1 MLAPERAALL
11 TLPAML
17 GFAANSLLCRAAL
30 APALAGPEAFT
41 GLRLA
46 SGALMLWLLASLSR
60 RPRPRGG
67 SWGSAA
73 ALFVYAA
80 AFSLSYVR
88 IPAAVGALLLF
99 PAVQVSLLAWA
110 VARGERPTV
119 RQWWGIAVAMS
130 GLVALTLPGA
140 TAPDPLGAAL
150 MISAGVAWAVYTIRG
165 RGGRDPLSTT
175 ADNFVRSLPFAAAFA
190 ISAGVPA
197 LTTPGAVLAIASGA
211 VASGLA
217 YALWYAALPALGMTR
232 AAVVQLAVPALAG
245 AGGVVL
251 LGEHLT
257 TRLVVA
263 GTVILAGVAF
273 ATFARRAP

>member
-1 MLAPERAALL
+1 
-11 TLPAML
+11 
-17 GFAANSLLCRAAL
+17 
-30 APALAGPEAFT
+30 
-41 GLRLA
+41 
-46 SGALMLWLLASLSR
+46 
-60 RPRPRGG
+60 
-67 SWGSAA
+67 
-73 ALFVYAA
+73 
-80 AFSLSYVR
+80 
-88 IPAAVGALLLF
+88 
-99 PAVQVSLLAWA
+99 
-110 VARGERPTV
+110 
-119 RQWWGIAVAMS
+119 
-130 GLVALTLPGA
+130 LPGA